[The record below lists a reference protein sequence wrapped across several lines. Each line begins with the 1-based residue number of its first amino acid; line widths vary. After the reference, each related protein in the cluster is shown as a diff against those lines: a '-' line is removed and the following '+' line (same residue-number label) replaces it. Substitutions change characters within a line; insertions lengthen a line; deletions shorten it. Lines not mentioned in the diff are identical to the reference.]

1 MNSNAATTDK
11 TGQLLLRVLV
21 FTLIISVM
29 NGTMFNVVLP
39 VISKEFEL
47 TASQVTWIVS
57 GYLIVYAI
65 GTVTYGKLSDKFS
78 IKALIT
84 FGLLLLAAG
93 SIVGVVATQ
102 YWMIIV
108 ARILQAAGA
117 AVIPALAMIIPV
129 RFFHLRT
136 VVTLWELL
144 QSGLLLDQH
153 LVPLLL
159 DSSRVL

>member
-1 MNSNAATTDK
+1 MNTKAATTNE
-11 TGQLLLRVLV
+11 TGPLLLRVLV

-39 VISKEFEL
+39 VISKEFQL

-65 GTVTYGKLSDKFS
+65 GTVTYGKLTDKFS
-78 IKALIT
+78 IKSLIT
-84 FGLLLLAAG
+84 FGLLLLTVG
-93 SIVGVVATQ
+93 SLVGVVATQ

-129 RFFHLRT
+129 RFFHLRS
-136 VVTLWELL
+136 VGALWEPL
-144 QSGLLLDQH
+144 Q
-153 LVPLLL
+153 
-159 DSSRVL
+159 